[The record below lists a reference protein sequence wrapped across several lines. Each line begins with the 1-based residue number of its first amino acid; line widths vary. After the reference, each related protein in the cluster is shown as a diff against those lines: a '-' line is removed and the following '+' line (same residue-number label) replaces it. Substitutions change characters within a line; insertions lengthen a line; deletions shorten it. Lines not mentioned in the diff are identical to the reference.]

1 MVIDALYRTYFQKS
15 KIFLYPLLDIKR
27 GASVIPEQTYVSWEG
42 YLTTEDIKLITM
54 YPKRTDSEYI
64 SFEKNVLLKHSRTT
78 DFVELGQSHVLVT
91 FDFSDL
97 KSDYNKFISGKFSQ
111 MDIKLKRKIRDFFEK
126 NSGNYVYVDSYLF
139 PEKYFQL
146 YADLLNVNENLL
158 RSVGE
163 LCSPPDLD
171 KENLIAEP
179 VNLENIKILG

>member
-27 GASVIPEQTYVSWEG
+27 GASVVPEQTYLSWEG
-42 YLTTEDIKLITM
+42 FLTTEDIKLIAL
-54 YPKRTDSEYI
+54 YPKRTDREYL

-78 DFVELGQSHVLVT
+78 DFVEL
-91 FDFSDL
+91 SDT
-97 KSDYNKFISGKFSQ
+97 Q
-111 MDIKLKRKIRDFFEK
+111 VET

-146 YADLLNVNENLL
+146 YADLLDTSEELL

-171 KENLIAEP
+171 KENLVA
-179 VNLENIKILG
+179 VLENKKILG

>member
-27 GASVIPEQTYVSWEG
+27 GASVVPEQTYLSWEG
-42 YLTTEDIKLITM
+42 FLGTEDIKLIAL
-54 YPKRTDSEYI
+54 YPKRTDREYL

-78 DFVELGQSHVLVT
+78 DFVELSDTQVIVT
-91 FDFSDL
+91 YDFSDL
-97 KSDYNKFISGKFSQ
+97 ESDYRKFIAGKFSQ
-111 MDIKLKRKIRDFFEK
+111 MDIKLKRKIRDFFET

-146 YADLLNVNENLL
+146 YADLLNTSEELL

-171 KENLIAEP
+171 KENLVA
-179 VNLENIKILG
+179 VLENKKILG